1 MPLYYFHV
9 RHEDGLVED
18 EDGIALPN
26 AAAVYAEAV
35 RSAVEFLTETGNPDS
50 MQLEITDSAGV
61 LVLRAS
67 IHELAATWQ
76 TAAGSPAQMPAPGLL
91 H

>member
-1 MPLYYFHV
+1 
-9 RHEDGLVED
+9 
-18 EDGIALPN
+18 
-26 AAAVYAEAV
+26 
-35 RSAVEFLTETGNPDS
+35 